1 MDDMVSQ
8 AAGSQS
14 AGLSAHQCTTLYLV
28 LPCYNEEEVLM
39 DTAAALEIK
48 YNKLM
53 EEKKISRESKIM
65 FVNDGSKDRTWD
77 IITELFHRNAVFCG
91 INLSR
96 NRGHQNAV
104 LAGLMTARE
113 KADVVISIDAD
124 LQQDIEAINLMLE
137 KYENGCDVVY
147 GVRNT
152 RSTDGFV
159 KKNTALGFYKLMQMM
174 GCEVITNH
182 ADYRLMSKRVI
193 ESLAEYG
200 EVNLF
205 LRGLIPTIG
214 YPSDAVYFDVKE
226 RQAGESKYTMK
237 KMLSFAVDGITS
249 FSIRPLQLIT
259 ILGFLMLI
267 VSIVMVATTIYD
279 YYTGRTVPGWASS
292 YCSTWFIGS
301 IQLLSLGVMGEYIGK
316 IYMETKHRPR
326 YHIEAY
332 LWKDGQ
338 EKEE

>member
-1 MDDMVSQ
+1 
-8 AAGSQS
+8 
-14 AGLSAHQCTTLYLV
+14 
-28 LPCYNEEEVLM
+28 
-39 DTAAALEIK
+39 
-48 YNKLM
+48 
-53 EEKKISRESKIM
+53 
-65 FVNDGSKDRTWD
+65 
-77 IITELFHRNAVFCG
+77 
-91 INLSR
+91 
-96 NRGHQNAV
+96 
-104 LAGLMTARE
+104 MTARE

-124 LQQDIEAINLMLE
+124 LQQDIEAIDLMLE

-267 VSIVMVATTIYD
+267 VSIVMVAATIYD

-332 LWKDGQ
+332 LWKDRQ

>member
-1 MDDMVSQ
+1 M
-8 AAGSQS
+8 GSI
-14 AGLSAHQCTTLYLV
+14 LYLV
-28 LPCYNEEEVLM
+28 LPCYNEEAVLPA
-39 DTAAALEIK
+39 TAVALEKK
-48 YNKLM
+48 YHTLM
-53 EEKKISRESKIM
+53 EQGKISRESKIM
-65 FVNDGSKDRTWD
+65 FVNDGSRDKTWHV
-77 IITELFHRNAVFCG
+77 ITELFHANAMFCG
-91 INLSR
+91 VNLSR

-124 LQQDIEAINLMLE
+124 LQQDIDAIDAMLE
-137 KYENGCDVVY
+137 KYQNGCDVVY
-147 GVRNT
+147 GVRNA
-152 RSTDGFV
+152 RDTDGFV
-159 KKNTALGFYKLMQMM
+159 KKNTALGFYKLMQAM

-182 ADYRLMSKRVI
+182 ADYRLMSRRVI

-214 YPSDAVYFDVKE
+214 YPSDIVYFDVRQ

-249 FSIRPLQLIT
+249 FSIRPLQMIT
-259 ILGFLMLI
+259 LLGFVMLL
-267 VSIVMVATTIYD
+267 VSIFIIGLTFFEF
-279 YYTGRTVPGWASS
+279 YTGRTVSGWASS

-301 IQLLSLGVMGEYIGK
+301 VQLLSLGIIGEYIGK

-326 YHIEAY
+326 YHIESY
-332 LWKDGQ
+332 LWK
-338 EKEE
+338 EEESEES

>member
-124 LQQDIEAINLMLE
+124 LQQDIEAIDLMLE

-249 FSIRPLQLIT
+249 FSDYVPQQRFLCFV
-259 ILGFLMLI
+259 LG
-267 VSIVMVATTIYD
+267 VSIVSTNIYNM
-279 YYTGRTVPGWASS
+279 A
-292 YCSTWFIGS
+292 II
-301 IQLLSLGVMGEYIGK
+301 IQ
-316 IYMETKHRPR
+316 T
-326 YHIEAY
+326 
-332 LWKDGQ
+332 
-338 EKEE
+338 

>member
-1 MDDMVSQ
+1 MDDMVNQ
-8 AAGSQS
+8 AVGSQPD
-14 AGLSAHQCTTLYLV
+14 GLSAHQCTTLYLV

-48 YNKLM
+48 YNMLM

-124 LQQDIEAINLMLE
+124 LQQDIDAIDLMLE
-137 KYENGCDVVY
+137 KYESGCDVVY

-159 KKNTALGFYKLMQMM
+159 KKNTALGFYKLMQLM

-214 YPSDAVYFDVKE
+214 YSSDVVYFDVKE

-267 VSIVMVATTIYD
+267 VSIIMVATTIYD

-332 LWKDGQ
+332 LWKGGQ

>member
-1 MDDMVSQ
+1 MD
-8 AAGSQS
+8 
-14 AGLSAHQCTTLYLV
+14 TILYLV
-28 LPCYNEEEVLM
+28 LPCYNEEEVLR

-48 YNKLM
+48 YNTLIDAG
-53 EEKKISRESKIM
+53 KISRESKIL
-65 FVNDGSKDRTWD
+65 FVNDGSKDGTWA
-77 IITELFHRNAVFCG
+77 IITELFHRNPLFCG

-124 LQQDIEAINLMLE
+124 LQQDIDAIDRMLE
-137 KYENGCDVVY
+137 KYESGCDVVY

-159 KKNTALGFYKLMQMM
+159 KKNTALGFYKLMQLM

-182 ADYRLMSKRVI
+182 ADYRLLSKRVI
-193 ESLAEYG
+193 DSLAEYG

-214 YPSDAVYFDVKE
+214 YPSDVVYFDVKE

-267 VSIVMVATTIYD
+267 VSVVMVATTIFD

-301 IQLLSLGVMGEYIGK
+301 VQLLSLGVMGEYIGK

-332 LWKDGQ
+332 LWKSGQ
-338 EKEE
+338 EEEK

>member
-1 MDDMVSQ
+1 MS
-8 AAGSQS
+8 SI
-14 AGLSAHQCTTLYLV
+14 LYLV
-28 LPCYNEEEVLM
+28 LPCYNEEAVLPA
-39 DTAAALEIK
+39 TAEALEQK
-48 YNKLM
+48 YHRLLD
-53 EEKKISRESKIM
+53 EGKISGESRIM
-65 FVNDGSKDRTWD
+65 FVNDGSGDRTWEM
-77 IITELFHRNAVFCG
+77 ITELFHRNPIFCG
-91 INLSR
+91 VNLSR

-104 LAGLMTARE
+104 LAGLLTARE

-124 LQQDIEAINLMLE
+124 LQQDIEAVDLMLE
-137 KYENGCDVVY
+137 KYEQGCDVVY

-152 RSTDGFV
+152 RNTDGFV
-159 KKNTALGFYKLMQMM
+159 KKNTALGFYKIMQFM

-193 ESLAEYG
+193 DSLAEYG

-214 YPSDAVYFDVKE
+214 YPSDIVYFDVRE

-249 FSIRPLQLIT
+249 FSIKPLQLIT
-259 ILGFLMLI
+259 LLGFLMLLVSVVMI
-267 VSIVMVATTIYD
+267 VTTLFD

-301 IQLLSLGVMGEYIGK
+301 VQLLSLGIIGEYIGK
-316 IYMETKHRPR
+316 IYMETKQRPR
-326 YHIEAY
+326 YHVESY
-332 LWKDGQ
+332 LWRGGQ
-338 EKEE
+338 QEGEQKRTNQE

>member
-124 LQQDIEAINLMLE
+124 LQQDIEAIDLMLE

-267 VSIVMVATTIYD
+267 VSIVMVAATIYD

-316 IYMETKHRPR
+316 IYLETKARPK
-326 YHIEAY
+326 YII
-332 LWKDGQ
+332 
-338 EKEE
+338 EKELR

>member
-1 MDDMVSQ
+1 M
-8 AAGSQS
+8 GSI
-14 AGLSAHQCTTLYLV
+14 LYLV
-28 LPCYNEEEVLM
+28 LPCYNEEVVLPA
-39 DTAAALEIK
+39 TAAALEKK
-48 YNKLM
+48 YLTLM
-53 EEKKISRESKIM
+53 EQGKISRESKIM
-65 FVNDGSKDRTWD
+65 FVNDGSRDKTWHV
-77 IITELFHRNAVFCG
+77 ITELFHANAIFCG

-113 KADVVISIDAD
+113 KADVIISLDAD
-124 LQQDIEAINLMLE
+124 LQQDIDAIDAMLE
-137 KYENGCDVVY
+137 KYQNGCDVVY
-147 GVRNT
+147 GVRNA
-152 RSTDGFV
+152 RDTDGFV
-159 KKNTALGFYKLMQMM
+159 KKNTALGFYKLMQVM

-182 ADYRLMSKRVI
+182 ADYRLMSRRVI

-214 YPSDAVYFDVKE
+214 YPSDIVYFDVRQ

-249 FSIRPLQLIT
+249 FSIRPLQMIT
-259 ILGFLMLI
+259 LLGFVLLL
-267 VSIVMVATTIYD
+267 VSIFIIGLTFFEF
-279 YYTGRTVPGWASS
+279 YTGRTVSGWASS

-301 IQLLSLGVMGEYIGK
+301 VQLLSLGIIGEYIGK

-326 YHIEAY
+326 YHIESY
-332 LWKDGQ
+332 LWK
-338 EKEE
+338 EEESKES